1 MPHVPTVDIRRL
13 GDIRFDTQL
22 ERALRPSSDYDVS
35 QWLFVPNQYT
45 EYRYIL
51 GTRGQKPLI
60 CIGINPST
68 ARPGDLDPTLKS
80 VERVAKA
87 NGFDSF
93 IMFNVYAQRA
103 TSPDDMERTCNPELH
118 RENMRAFAYA
128 LSLNPRPV
136 VWAAWGTIIE
146 KRDYLWPCLE
156 DMIALGREYGA
167 RSPAAGGPRRGTPT
181 TPCTCG
187 RTPSRS
193 PSTRRH
199 TSWPSRP
206 GPPRP
211 CPAAPGGYEERP
223 WKKTGLTSARLT

>member
-22 ERALRPSSDYDVS
+22 ERALRPSPDYDVS

-68 ARPGDLDPTLKS
+68 AKPDDLDNTLKS
-80 VERVAKA
+80 VERIALG

-93 IMFNVYAQRA
+93 LMFNVYAQRA
-103 TSPDDMERTCNPELH
+103 TDPDDMEKTYNPALH
-118 RENMRAFAYA
+118 AENLKAFRYA
-128 LSLNPRPV
+128 LSIGEHPA

-146 KRDYLWPCLE
+146 KRDYLPACLLDVLKAGE
-156 DMIALGREYGA
+156 EAGAVWYCAGKVSKKGHPHHPLYLRKDEKLRPFDIKSYLETLGV
-167 RSPAAGGPRRGTPT
+167 S
-181 TPCTCG
+181 
-187 RTPSRS
+187 
-193 PSTRRH
+193 
-199 TSWPSRP
+199 
-206 GPPRP
+206 
-211 CPAAPGGYEERP
+211 
-223 WKKTGLTSARLT
+223 L